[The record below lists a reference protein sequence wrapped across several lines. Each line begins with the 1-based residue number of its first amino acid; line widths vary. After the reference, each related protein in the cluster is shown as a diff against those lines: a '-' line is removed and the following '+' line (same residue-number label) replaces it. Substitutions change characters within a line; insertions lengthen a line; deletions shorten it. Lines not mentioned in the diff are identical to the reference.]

1 MSAQRVYGNSRPTSV
16 PRQRSLDDLGM
27 PLEQVTFCVIDFE
40 TTGSSSA
47 SDTITEVGAVRVRGG
62 EQLATL
68 QTLVNPGCAIAPTIT
83 VLTGISEAM
92 VTRAPRIES
101 VLGTLVD
108 FIGDSVIVGHNIR
121 FDMSFLQAALQRD
134 GREPLT
140 NVTVDT
146 LGLARRLLRDEV
158 ANCKLGTLAAY
169 CGLPHRPTHRALDD
183 ALATGD
189 LLHVLID
196 RCRGLGVLG
205 LDDLLELP
213 TMAGHAHAAKLR
225 LTDRLPRSPGVYLFR
240 DSRGTVLYVGKAT
253 NLRSRVRSYFSTDDR
268 KKVGSL
274 IALTARIDH
283 KKTASELEASVLEV
297 RLIHHLEPRF
307 NTAANRWRSS
317 VYIKLIEGRKPRWS
331 IVRAA
336 SGDGAV
342 HLGPIGSKSTA
353 KLIVEALQQVLPLE
367 SDTANVLIARRCV
380 TGDPQLVIDALTDR
394 MHDLAAAER
403 FEEAAATRD
412 RLGALCDA
420 LRRQRLLDRLRRTEL
435 LEFSDASGDRYQ
447 VRRGQLIRHWPVAS
461 TATPTID
468 GLDVGRDI
476 EACPADPGPPQDGPL
491 HRELTDELMLMG
503 RWLERNA
510 STITTVRV
518 DGEMASPVLP
528 VPVPGRSD
536 AVPGRW
542 SG

>member
-1 MSAQRVYGNSRPTSV
+1 MFVLV
-16 PRQRSLDDLGM
+16 PRQRSLDDLGV
-27 PLEQVTFCVIDFE
+27 PLDQVTFCVIDFE
-40 TTGSSSA
+40 TTGSSA
-47 SDTITEVGAVRVRGG
+47 ATDTITEIGAVRIRAG

-68 QTLVNPGCAIAPTIT
+68 QTLVNPGCAIPPTIT

-108 FIGDSVIVGHNIR
+108 FIGDSVIVGHNLR
-121 FDMSFLQAALQRD
+121 FDMAFLQAALQRD
-134 GREPLT
+134 GREPLR
-140 NVTVDT
+140 NLTVDT
-146 LGLARRLLRDEV
+146 LGLARRLMRDEV

-240 DSRGTVLYVGKAT
+240 DARGTVLYVGKAT
-253 NLRSRVRSYFSTDDR
+253 NLRSRVRSYFSSDDR
-268 KKVGSL
+268 RKVGPL
-274 IALTARIDH
+274 IALTTRIDH

-317 VYIKLIEGRKPRWS
+317 VYIKLIEGRAPRWS
-331 IVRAA
+331 IVRSAA
-336 SGDGAV
+336 VDGSV
-342 HLGPIGSKSTA
+342 HLGPIGSMASA
-353 KLIVEALQQVLPLE
+353 KLVVEALQQVLPL
-367 SDTANVLIARRCV
+367 DRDPANVQVVKRCV
-380 TGDPQLVIDALTDR
+380 TGEPQLVIDALTDR

-403 FEEAAATRD
+403 FEDAAATRD

-420 LRRQRLLDRLRRTEL
+420 LRRQRLLDRLRRTDL
-435 LEFSDASGDRYQ
+435 LEFRDASGDRYQ
-447 VRRGQLIRHWPVAS
+447 VRRGQLIRHWPVDAS
-461 TATPTID
+461 TAPTMD

-476 EACPADPGPPQDGPL
+476 EACPADPGRPQDGPL
-491 HRELTDELMLMG
+491 HRELTDELMLVG
-503 RWLERNA
+503 RWLERNVA
-510 STITTVRV
+510 AITTVRV
-518 DGEMASPVLP
+518 VGEMASPLVP
-528 VPVPGRSD
+528 VPVPGRSG

-542 SG
+542 SS